1 MPGHKSR
8 CIGLTAGLGEACTPT
23 AIGADG
29 AVCVIGNATLFSVD
43 RQRCRQ
49 CSCRAGIDRHGKGF
63 TFEGWGGL
71 PTIES

>member
-8 CIGLTAGLGEACTPT
+8 CIRLTAGLGEACTPT
-23 AIGADG
+23 AIG
-29 AVCVIGNATLFSVD
+29 NATLFPVD
-43 RQRCRQ
+43 RQRCGQ

-71 PTIES
+71 PTIEA